1 MKAIVLRQ
9 FGGPEHLHLE
19 ENYPDPRPGPGE
31 VLIEVKACGVC
42 YHDLIAR
49 RGSLG
54 GIPPMILGHDAVGTV
69 AELGTGVT
77 TFAVG
82 DRAATLQRMNC
93 GACALCT
100 QGRISLC
107 KVDRR
112 FFGEEI
118 AGGYATMMT
127 APVLGLV
134 HVPTALPWADAAV
147 VSCTTGTAVHVC
159 KTRGRIKDGET
170 VLITGAS
177 GGVGLQAVRL
187 CKLLGATVIAI
198 TSSPEKV
205 PVLEAAGASHVIVA
219 RNLDF
224 TRDVKRITKGEGVD
238 VALEIVGS
246 ACFEHTMKC
255 IAPGGRRR
263 GRVRLRPP
271 REGPHPLGRQRR
283 PPVHRGRACPHAPGE
298 PRDHGSRGADPRLKG
313 RRSMHRHRSAPG
325 QDPGEDGG
333 VAGASSAGVLS
344 SVSFSIMSSRMS
356 ASERA
361 SSHVV

>member
-19 ENYPDPRPGPGE
+19 THYPDPRPGEGE

-54 GIPPMILGHDAVGTV
+54 GIPPMILGHEAVGTV
-69 AELGTGVT
+69 IEVGPGVT

-93 GACALCT
+93 GACALCKA
-100 QGRISLC
+100 GRISLC
-107 KVDRR
+107 KTDRR

-118 AGGYATMMT
+118 AGGYATLMT

-134 HVPTALPWADAAV
+134 HVPTELPWADAAV

-205 PVLEAAGASHVIVA
+205 AVLEAAGAKHVIVA
-219 RNLDF
+219 RSLDF

-255 IAPGGRRR
+255 IAPGGRLVVV
-263 GRVRLRPP
+263 GNLDTATFGLNPGLVIVKEL
-271 REGPHPLGRQRR
+271 EIIG
-283 PPVHRGRACPHAPGE
+283 AYATTHAE
-298 PRDHGSRGADPRLKG
+298 AAFAFDLHVKG
-313 RRSMHRHRSAPG
+313 HIP
-325 QDPGEDGG
+325 
-333 VAGASSAGVLS
+333 S
-344 SVSFSIMSSRMS
+344 SVSDILPFTEAAHVHTRLENREITG
-356 ASERA
+356 RA
-361 SSHVV
+361 VLVPG